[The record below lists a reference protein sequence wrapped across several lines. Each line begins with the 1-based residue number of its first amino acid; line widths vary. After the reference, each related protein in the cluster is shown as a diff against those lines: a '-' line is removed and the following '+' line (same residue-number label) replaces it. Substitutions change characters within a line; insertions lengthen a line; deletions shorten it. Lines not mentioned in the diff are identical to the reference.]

1 MSHLARA
8 MISRQ
13 FLDKEC
19 IEKAIGILG
28 FEVKKEGNI
37 YSLCCGFSLS
47 QTAKGFEIVYESG
60 NIKHL
65 SLLQKFPEIYD
76 RAVKEK
82 IEHLKKEEDSALASF
97 ASEEEKKTQEI
108 RLRRERMALE
118 QKMREEKAA
127 IQKKGDAILEA
138 AKKLG
143 YTVKTETKNG
153 ERILVCV
160 RRK

>member
-8 MISRQ
+8 MIGRQ
-13 FLDKEC
+13 FLDIDC

-28 FEVKKEGNI
+28 FEVKKEGNTYI
-37 YSLCCGFSLS
+37 LCSGFSIS

-60 NIKHL
+60 NTKHL
-65 SLLQKFPEIYD
+65 SILKKFPETYD

-82 IEHLKKEEDSALASF
+82 IEHLKKEEENALAMF
-97 ASEEEKKTQEI
+97 ASEDERKAQEI
-108 RLRRERMALE
+108 RLRREILALE
-118 QKMREEKAA
+118 QKQKEEKAV
-127 IQKKGDAILEA
+127 IKKKGDAILEA

-143 YTVKTETKNG
+143 YTVKSEIKNG
-153 ERILVCV
+153 ERVLVCV